1 MMRFVYVW
9 LIFFNIVFI
18 ERIFAL
24 PFAHLFVTLAT
35 LKVLSFFLRFATKAS
50 PSSPSAEMKSK
61 KMFFCFAFRSLICTF
76 ADMKRIVLLWVLL
89 WGVLLTVPAQVLK
102 DASYR
107 LMGRVEANGVVKD
120 ANYRMIGKI
129 ESDGS
134 IKNANYWLVG
144 KIMPDGTI
152 KDSSYRMIGKVEKDG
167 TVKDSSY
174 RFIGKVKDD
183 GTVVDQS
190 YRMIGHAKGVPATYA
205 AVMYFFKML

>member
-1 MMRFVYVW
+1 MQKYCFFLKSRKEYSFFFRGLLDFLGIMYLLALRGCEVKSRRLPKI
-9 LIFFNIVFI
+9 LIFILYFS
-18 ERIFAL
+18 L
-24 PFAHLFVTLAT
+24 LF
-35 LKVLSFFLRFATKAS
+35 R
-50 PSSPSAEMKSK
+50 
-61 KMFFCFAFRSLICTF
+61 TF

-89 WGVLLTVPAQVLK
+89 WAVLLTVPAQVLK

-107 LMGRVEANGVVKD
+107 MMGRVEANGVVKD

-190 YRMIGHAKGVPATYA
+190 YRMIGHAKGVPATYV
-205 AVMYFFKML
+205 AVIYFFKLL

>member
-1 MMRFVYVW
+1 MYFS
-9 LIFFNIVFI
+9 L
-18 ERIFAL
+18 
-24 PFAHLFVTLAT
+24 LFRNFSYAEGTI
-35 LKVLSFFLRFATKAS
+35 VLSPLCYESVSFV
-50 PSSPSAEMKSK
+50 AERGNEIK
-61 KMFFCFAFRSLICTF
+61 KNVFCFAFRTLFRNF

-190 YRMIGHAKGVPATYA
+190 YRMIGHANGVPATYA
-205 AVMYFFKML
+205 AVIYFFNLL